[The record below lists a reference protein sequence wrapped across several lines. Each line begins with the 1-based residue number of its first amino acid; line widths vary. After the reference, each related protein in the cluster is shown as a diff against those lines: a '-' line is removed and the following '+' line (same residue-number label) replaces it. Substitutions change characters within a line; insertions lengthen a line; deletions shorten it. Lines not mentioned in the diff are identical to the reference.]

1 MAKRK
6 IATGRKR
13 GHILRMAEDVKT
25 WREVSRALGSIRTEM
40 RIYVGVA
47 TAAFVFGAGVLGTGF
62 WKLSDR
68 LDGVS
73 SQISEISRIL
83 GRIEGRIEAAE
94 KRGQGTPPA
103 RQF

>member
-47 TAAFVFGAGVLGTGF
+47 TAAFVFGASSRAIVGVNSYSPF
-62 WKLSDR
+62 
-68 LDGVS
+68 
-73 SQISEISRIL
+73 
-83 GRIEGRIEAAE
+83 A
-94 KRGQGTPPA
+94 
-103 RQF
+103 